1 MSSNVQLGIIE
12 ILTLFKNNL
21 IQFFNELIELF
32 PDDGDMIAVRIL
44 LDTQVPV
51 EITMTKFAERILPV
65 KNMIK
70 NKDDKFFLSDNP
82 IFNGI
87 NGDKVLKW
95 KQIWNSPK
103 LEPSDRE
110 AIWKWFNLFLSL
122 AEMYCEHLTNK
133 N

>member
-70 NKDDKFFLSDNP
+70 NKDDKFFLSDTP

-122 AEMYCEHLTNK
+122 AEMYCEHLNNK

>member
-70 NKDDKFFLSDNP
+70 NKDDKFFLSDTP